1 MAKTYGPRHPSLAG
15 DYQLQLPP
23 GDEMNRKPRKKG
35 GGFGTRLGVTAILL
49 VGLASIACYAAVSAT
64 INGQP
69 STSPFNGFVVL
80 LQSAGTFSQDQVKL
94 EATPLVPG
102 GPGQR
107 PTLSYQIIVC
117 GNQSFS
123 GVLLIG
129 GDARLSH
136 LQGTPALGAATA
148 TGKASRQDLPDLAF
162 LDEGTG
168 IPFDLGPVQAI
179 HITMTSPVKCASA
192 YSTQQPLPQ
201 FFGQAQVVTGQAA
214 APVERQWRLG
224 WWAGPRS
231 SQSWPSIGG
240 LPGVSANDL
249 GEFLALDGLHGGWMR
264 LTQQYFAV
272 SVGSLQA
279 RAFVDESRPSLSSST
294 SLDWEGI
301 QPLQPIAVVTNTT
314 SMSAWQNWLVGAGI
328 FLGIGGSLMANLLY
342 DRARPKHLQATLP
355 YDAPPHVRQERPA
368 NSTHR
373 SAAATA
379 AVILLAWFIRSRR
392 RRT

>member
-1 MAKTYGPRHPSLAG
+1 M
-15 DYQLQLPP
+15 
-23 GDEMNRKPRKKG
+23 
-35 GGFGTRLGVTAILL
+35 ILL
-49 VGLASIACYAAVSAT
+49 VGIASVACYAAISAT
-64 INGQP
+64 INGRP
-69 STSPFNGFVVL
+69 STSPFSGFVML
-80 LQSAGTFSQDQVKL
+80 LQAAGRFSQDQVKL

-107 PTLSYQIIVC
+107 PTLAYQVNVC
-117 GNQSFS
+117 GNQPFS

-148 TGKASRQDLPDLAF
+148 AGQTSRQDLPELAF
-162 LDEGTG
+162 FSEGTG

-179 HITMTSPVKCASA
+179 HITMTSPGKCASA

-201 FFGQAQVVTGQAA
+201 FLGEVQVVTGQAA

-240 LPGVSANDL
+240 LPGISDNDL
-249 GEFLALDGLHGGWMR
+249 GEFLALKGLHGAWMR

-272 SVGSLQA
+272 SVGGLQA
-279 RAFVDESRPSLSSST
+279 RALIDESRPSLASST
-294 SLDWEGI
+294 SLDWEGT

-314 SMSAWQNWLVGAGI
+314 SMSAWQNWLVAAGI
-328 FLGIGGSLMANLLY
+328 FLGIGGSLMASLLY
-342 DRARPKHLQATLP
+342 DWARPKQPQVTLSDDATRQ
-355 YDAPPHVRQERPA
+355 VRQERPLS
-368 NSTHR
+368 STHR
-373 SAAATA
+373 TAATTA
-379 AVILLAWFIRSRR
+379 AVILFAWIIGSGR

>member
-1 MAKTYGPRHPSLAG
+1 MRSIYMAKTYVLRRPTLMG
-15 DYQLQLPP
+15 DYQPYLPP
-23 GDEMNRKPRKKG
+23 GDEMNRELRRKG
-35 GGFGTRLGVTAILL
+35 RRFRTRLGVAAILL
-49 VGLASIACYAAVSAT
+49 VGLASVACYAAISAT

-69 STSPFNGFVVL
+69 STSSFSGFVVL
-80 LQSAGTFSQDQVKL
+80 LQAAGKFSQDQVEL

-102 GPGQR
+102 GPGQQ
-107 PTLSYQIIVC
+107 PTLSYQVSVC
-117 GNQSFS
+117 GNQPFS

-136 LQGTPALGAATA
+136 LRGNPALGVATA
-148 TGKASRQDLPDLAF
+148 AGEASRQDLTDLAF
-162 LDEGTG
+162 LDEGTD

-179 HITMTSPVKCASA
+179 HITMTSPVKCAST

-201 FFGQAQVVTGQAA
+201 FFGQVQVVTGQAA

-240 LPGVSANDL
+240 LPGVNDNDL
-249 GEFLALDGLHGGWMR
+249 GRFLALDGLPGAWMR

-272 SVGSLQA
+272 SVGGLQA
-279 RAFVDESRPSLSSST
+279 RALVEESRPSLSSST
-294 SLDWEGI
+294 GLDWEST

-314 SMSAWQNWLVGAGI
+314 SMSAWQNWLVAAGI
-328 FLGIGGSLMANLLY
+328 FLGIGGSLMASLLY
-342 DRARPKHLQATLP
+342 DWARPKQSQATLSD
-355 YDAPPHVRQERPA
+355 DAARQVRRERPA

-373 SAAATA
+373 
-379 AVILLAWFIRSRR
+379 LAP
-392 RRT
+392 

>member
-1 MAKTYGPRHPSLAG
+1 MAKTYVPRRPSLMG
-15 DYQLQLPP
+15 DYQLHLSP
-23 GDEMNRKPRKKG
+23 GDEMNRTPRRKG
-35 GGFGTRLGVTAILL
+35 RGFRTRLGAAAILL
-49 VGLASIACYAAVSAT
+49 VGLSSIAGYAAISAT

-69 STSPFNGFVVL
+69 STSPFSGFVVL
-80 LQSAGTFSQDQVKL
+80 LQVAGRFSQDQVKL
-94 EATPLVPG
+94 EAIPLVPG

-107 PTLSYQIIVC
+107 PTLSYQVNVC
-117 GNQSFS
+117 GNQPFS

-136 LQGTPALGAATA
+136 LQGNPALGATTA
-148 TGKASRQDLPDLAF
+148 AGEASRQDLPDLAF
-162 LDEGTG
+162 LNEGTG

-201 FFGQAQVVTGQAA
+201 FLGEVQVVTGQAA

-240 LPGVSANDL
+240 LPGVSDNDL
-249 GEFLALDGLHGGWMR
+249 GEFLALDGLHGAWMR

-272 SVGSLQA
+272 NVGGLQP
-279 RAFVDESRPSLSSST
+279 RALVDESRPSLSSST
-294 SLDWEGI
+294 SLDWEGT

-314 SMSAWQNWLVGAGI
+314 SMSAWQNWLVAAGI
-328 FLGIGGSLMANLLY
+328 FLGIGGSLMASLLY
-342 DRARPKHLQATLP
+342 DWARPKHSQAAISD
-355 YDAPPHVRQERPA
+355 DAARQVHQEHPA
-368 NSTHR
+368 NPTHR
-373 SAAATA
+373 TAATTA
-379 AVILLAWFIRSRR
+379 AVILLAWIIGSRR
-392 RRT
+392 RQT